1 MKKGEVYYCLGSG
14 GWDRLYR
21 ISSLAHSSN
30 WCSVQF
36 FELRK
41 NYVDYFGT
49 GVLSTSYLKENTRKI
64 NRRFWYKI
72 IRHLNEDRRNIFN

>member
-1 MKKGEVYYCLGSG
+1 MKKGEIYYYFGSG
-14 GWDRLYR
+14 GWDRMYR
-21 ISSLAHSSN
+21 ISSSALSN
-30 WCSVQF
+30 KWCSVQF

>member
-1 MKKGEVYYCLGSG
+1 MKKGEVYYYLGSG
-14 GWDRLYR
+14 GLDRLYR
-21 ISSLAHSSN
+21 IRDLSYSN
-30 WCSVQF
+30 RWCIVQF

-41 NYVDYFGT
+41 NYVDYFGSGALT
-49 GVLSTSYLKENTRKI
+49 TSFLKANTRKI